1 MKIMNKLTMEAIN
14 KGLKE
19 QGAVAGKLPN
29 LRETNPT
36 LAINKELAKM
46 EEAREEAAVI
56 IETEVVEDNGS
67 VIAVATTND
76 TVTDDDVVVNVDDC
90 VEIINESVE
99 WVKDSFDLIYG
110 TSYEG
115 GIRYTEPLEEI
126 ELKII

>member
-1 MKIMNKLTMEAIN
+1 MKIMNKLTMEQIN
-14 KGLKE
+14 AGLRAN
-19 QGAVAGKLPN
+19 GAVAGKLPN

-67 VIAVATTND
+67 VVAVVANNDAITND
-76 TVTDDDVVVNVDDC
+76 DAIVNVDDC

-110 TSYEG
+110 SSYEG
-115 GIRYTEPLEEI
+115 GIRYTDALEPLMTW
-126 ELKII
+126 

>member
-1 MKIMNKLTMEAIN
+1 MTKLTMEQIN
-14 KGLKE
+14 AGLRAN
-19 QGAVAGKLPN
+19 GAVAGKLPN

-76 TVTDDDVVVNVDDC
+76 TVTNDDVVVNVDDC

-115 GIRYTEPLEEI
+115 GIRYTEPLEE
-126 ELKII
+126 LMTW

>member
-115 GIRYTEPLEEI
+115 GIRYTEPLEE
-126 ELKII
+126 LMTW